1 MRYNVVLLI
10 YPTHIQIHI
19 GQQVQIGVPV
29 IQQHPFS
36 QQQLQTQK
44 KMSKR
49 ESIVK
54 ELLKLKSKKVISIND
69 KYRIQKLQQ
78 LLDKEI

>member
-1 MRYNVVLLI
+1 
-10 YPTHIQIHI
+10 
-19 GQQVQIGVPV
+19 
-29 IQQHPFS
+29 
-36 QQQLQTQK
+36 
-44 KMSKR
+44 MSKR

>member
-1 MRYNVVLLI
+1 MTSTQL
-10 YPTHIQIHI
+10 TQIQ
-19 GQQVQIGVPV
+19 
-29 IQQHPFS
+29 
-36 QQQLQTQK
+36 
-44 KMSKR
+44 
-49 ESIVK
+49 E

>member
-1 MRYNVVLLI
+1 
-10 YPTHIQIHI
+10 
-19 GQQVQIGVPV
+19 
-29 IQQHPFS
+29 
-36 QQQLQTQK
+36 
-44 KMSKR
+44 MSKR

-54 ELLKLKSKKVISIND
+54 ELLKLKSKKIISIND